1 MQEVYISFFARASV
15 MDPQQMPADILSSL
29 PRKRSGN
36 PSALLSAF
44 RCIGALVIREMS
56 TRYGSRPGGY
66 IWALLQPLGI
76 IIILGLAWAA
86 IARTPALGTSYM
98 LFKGSG
104 FLVLQ
109 GFTGIGGTVGGALTF
124 SKALLS
130 FPRVSWAD
138 AILARFLLNALVIST
153 VATVILFGI
162 VLFEGLRLS
171 PDWTKIILS
180 MVLGL
185 LLGFGIGCLNCFLFK
200 RFSAW
205 QGVWSI
211 MTAPL
216 ILISGVVFL
225 YEDVPQYA
233 QQILWYNPILHVTGM
248 MRDGLYIGYSPQY
261 ISLTYVFAW
270 ILIPMLIGLLLL
282 RQYHRDLLER

>member
-1 MQEVYISFFARASV
+1 
-15 MDPQQMPADILSSL
+15 MDPKSMPADILTSL
-29 PRKRSGN
+29 PQRRSGS
-36 PSALLSAF
+36 PSAGLSAF
-44 RCIGALVIREMS
+44 RCISALVIREMS
-56 TRYGSRPGGY
+56 TRYGRRPGGY

-86 IARTPALGTSYM
+86 IAKTPSLGTSYM

-104 FLVLQ
+104 FLLLQ
-109 GFTGIGGTVGGALTF
+109 GFVGVGGTVGGALTF

-130 FPRVSWAD
+130 FPRVSWVD
-138 AILARFLLNALVIST
+138 AILARFFLNALVIST
-153 VATVILFGI
+153 VTTIILFGI
-162 VLFEGLRLS
+162 VLFEGLRITPVWS
-171 PDWTKIILS
+171 KILLS
-180 MVLGL
+180 MTLAL
-185 LLGFGIGCLNCFLFK
+185 LLGFGVGCLNCFLFK

-216 ILISGVVFL
+216 MLISGIIFL
-225 YEDVPQYA
+225 YEDAPQYA
-233 QQILWYNPILHVTGM
+233 QEILWYNPLIHITGL
-248 MRDGLYIGYSPQY
+248 MRDGLYIGYTPQY

-270 ILIPMLIGLLLL
+270 ILIPMVIGLLLL